1 MITINSTE
9 TAKILVKGTDIEITS
24 VLARVGGTIN
34 FDGKTFP
41 VALKLY
47 KDATAYDENKEM
59 NTVDGFELFK
69 TFDLSN
75 GDDPLTYKPQTIQV
89 AHDEYKAYLE
99 GLGFTA
105 TISGL

>member
-9 TAKILVKGTDIEITS
+9 TAKILVKGTDIEIPS

-41 VALKLY
+41 VALNLY
-47 KDATAYDENKEM
+47 KDITAYDENKEM
-59 NTVDGFELFK
+59 NTVDGFDVFK

-75 GDDPLTYKPQTIQV
+75 GDDPITYKPQTIQV

-105 TISGL
+105 VINL